1 LSMIP
6 GGADASVSIKV
17 DVDDAGAQARIAAL
31 EARLKALE
39 KQFGGTS
46 KGAQNYGKQLD
57 DVSKKTGGND
67 KSQKNLMKSGQAL
80 GQMFGR
86 LGKFAKFAGIELA
99 VLTAGLGAMKLALW
113 AGQTAMKGFHAL
125 LRATGAAA
133 GVAVGAIATV
143 LAAIREVQAV
153 KLAPILGGV
162 GNAKTQSNAFFAD
175 RRFAMFDQ
183 KTMASIMQSAAE
195 QGQVIDA
202 SFRNQLAG
210 LANYSLGDPKK
221 LASIQKVFQQV
232 QKDGKVTAKTY
243 AELQTA
249 SPALAKAFDEM
260 AGGTKKGEAAARAG
274 SVTYKKFFDTVQEG
288 KLKALEPFQ
297 GALGNINDTLM
308 ARFKGSVMGVKE
320 QLTRMGEPLLK
331 GFKRPLTIIERE
343 ISLFILKIN
352 GTVGKVF
359 PTLFDVKDAGNNSI
373 TRMFDKLAN
382 SVNTN
387 MGKISGWYASFKTWG
402 QSVRDFFGGTGDV
415 LRKFSTGWDRLYA
428 KILKP
433 IGSEF
438 NKTLGHLFTEFN
450 KTINSAPLSSFE
462 TAIGNI
468 GDIVR
473 NLITGFAQLK
483 VVMAPIVSSFLNMAA
498 AISKITSIPGLQ
510 MILPL
515 LLMGK
520 LMGRG
525 RKPESTTY
533 GAGGAMLSQT
543 YKGRGPMGGMGA
555 AGMGASMFM
564 SGGMGGGGIL
574 GSLMMPLMM
583 GMSGFGM
590 NTKYGASSVGNYAAN
605 REAGAGRLPS
615 LAMSGNLGYG
625 LASNMRGGMG
635 LGASALLSGS
645 SSRSAMA
652 NGFTNRRGQTI
663 QGSVAATQQAR
674 IDAIMKNRAQRASL
688 LGKTAAGMS
697 PHAYLQSKGFVFD
710 PVQQGYRNSATG
722 QDFTNDEAMA
732 HAKAEQGKVA
742 KGTIATRR
750 ASNEKVIQQGKLQAI
765 ATGKAQGQAAGKA
778 FVKDAGAKF
787 GKAAGAMAATVGA
800 TMLGGYITQKA
811 GTNKGMAAAGGA
823 LSGAGMGASMGAAFG
838 PWGMLAGAVGGGIF
852 GAISGWRNAEKLRR
866 QNTVTSVQNVQ
877 SQITGD
883 NLFNRQSDFTT
894 AQANADMTYEE
905 IAKLSGLSGGGLKK
919 QIADLE
925 AQRDANNFDTVYTES
940 LPAAVKGFIDF
951 AGKAGFTPTS
961 LPVDVGTTNADGS
974 YTTTRMHEL
983 TGLSNSATG
992 VSGDFE
998 LNAIENIGKEYAA
1011 SVGYAADAIDKAFGD
1026 GRDTMGALEYLANIP
1041 LEGKISAL
1049 NAELTAL
1056 EEKFPDVGAASQE
1069 YLNELD
1075 KIKQKQDNFSM
1086 ISAKTSNVLDG
1097 TGVSM
1102 NEVADL
1108 FDKLGISLS
1117 ETGVGIKEFNT
1128 LIGMTGDVAADRAN
1142 GAGRLGRS
1150 LLAQSQLDLSLAESS
1165 SRLEQ
1170 QLETFFSTKGNVG
1183 KTEGI
1188 SVSASTLN
1196 EVVGNAVA
1204 ALAAGTTNWSD
1215 LVGTPGENGEP
1226 GAPGQLQN
1234 QLWELLVQGFAG
1246 GVSSDVMDPLVK
1258 LVQGVFADLETA
1270 KTDPFARLQFDSIF
1284 NKDFTTLMTNSA
1296 NDLAASITPGMK
1308 QEEITALLDA
1318 KADAIEQFLVDHD
1331 MESTPETRKKIETML
1346 QSTFLNSSTAMA
1358 NAFYNGGSFAADA
1371 IRAALTG
1378 GTPPVVPVVPVEATK
1393 PGDYPVTYTPTVVGY
1408 DPNNLP
1414 DVSGIFGGDTTTSR
1428 FARTMSSHNR
1438 LNAMV
1443 PGKRMVT
1450 SGLRN
1455 TNLGS
1460 MGSDHATGAA
1470 YDLVGDNLV
1479 SYANNVKTA
1488 GGFAEFHGD
1497 TANKHLHVVP
1507 PVGDTTSTR
1516 SVGYDSSGSGGST
1529 NNYNFQIHGDGADP
1543 QEIANAVMDRIA
1555 RAERNRRER
1564 S

>member
-1 LSMIP
+1 MIP

-39 KQFGGTS
+39 KQFGGTG

-57 DVSKKTGGND
+57 DVSKKAGSSD
-67 KSQKNLMKSGQAL
+67 KSHKNLMKSGDAL
-80 GQMFGR
+80 GKMFGR
-86 LGKFAKFAGIELA
+86 VGKFAKFAGIEFLA
-99 VLTAGLGAMKLALW
+99 LTAGLGAMKLALW
-113 AGQTAMKGFHAL
+113 AGQTAMKGFQAL
-125 LRATGAAA
+125 LRGMGAAA

-143 LAAIREVQAV
+143 LAALREVQAV

-260 AGGTKKGEAAARAG
+260 AGGTKKGEAAAKAG
-274 SVTYKKFFDTVQEG
+274 SVTYKKFFDAVQEG

-308 ARFKGSVMGVKE
+308 ARFKGSIMGVKE

-402 QSVRDFFGGTGDV
+402 QSVRNFFGGTGDV
-415 LRKFSTGWDRLYA
+415 LRKFSAGWDKLYA

-438 NKTLGHLFTEFN
+438 TKTLGHLFTEFN
-450 KTINSAPLSSFE
+450 KTIDSAPLSSFE
-462 TAIGNI
+462 MAISNI
-468 GDIVR
+468 GEIVR

-483 VVMAPIVSSFLNMAA
+483 VVMAPIVSSFLNVAS

-520 LMGRG
+520 LMGG
-525 RKPESTTY
+525 KVLSTQLD
-533 GAGGAMLSQT
+533 GAGNKIGST
-543 YKGRGPMGGMGA
+543 VKGRGGMGGMGM
-555 AGMGASMFM
+555 GMGASMFM

-574 GSLMMPLMM
+574 SSLMMPLMM

-590 NTKYGASSVGNYAAN
+590 NTKYGAASSSNYAAN
-605 REAGAGRLPS
+605 RASGAGRIPS
-615 LAMSGNLGYG
+615 ALFSNPLGYG
-625 LASNMRGGMG
+625 FASNMRGGMG
-635 LGASALLSGS
+635 VGASALLSGS
-645 SSRSAMA
+645 GSRNAMTG
-652 NGFTNRRGQTI
+652 GFTNRKGQVI
-663 QGSVAATQQAR
+663 QGSVATTQQAR
-674 IDAIMKNRAQRASL
+674 IDALMANRAQRASL

-697 PHAYLQSKGFVFD
+697 PHAYLQSKGFAFD
-710 PVQQGYRNSATG
+710 SVQQGYRNFATG
-722 QDFTNDEAMA
+722 QDFTKEEAMA
-732 HAKAEQGKVA
+732 YAKEEQNKVA

-750 ASNEKVIQQGKLQAI
+750 ASNAKAIQQGKLQAI
-765 ATGKAQGQAAGKA
+765 ATGKIQGQAAGKA
-778 FVKDAGAKF
+778 FVKDSAAKF
-787 GKAAGAMAATVGA
+787 GKAAGSMAATVGA

-838 PWGMLAGAVGGGIF
+838 PYGMLVGAVGGGIL
-852 GAISGWRNAEKLRR
+852 GAISGFRNAEKLRA
-866 QNTVTSVQNVQ
+866 QNTATSIQNVQ
-877 SQITGD
+877 SQITGGK
-883 NLFNRQSDFTT
+883 LFNQQSDF
-894 AQANADMTYEE
+894 
-905 IAKLSGLSGGGLKK
+905 
-919 QIADLE
+919 DL
-925 AQRDANNFDTVYTES
+925 ARTDAATVYTEMGQLS
-940 LPAAVKGFIDF
+940 DFSGSGIKAQIDELKEKKEANDFSIVFMDALPDMVQGLVDRVATAGYSPLEEEYYIGQDAQNNAIYKSRLSGF
-951 AGKAGFTPTS
+951 
-961 LPVDVGTTNADGS
+961 VNNDGEQFDME
-974 YTTTRMHEL
+974 RNE
-983 TGLSNSATG
+983 
-992 VSGDFE
+992 
-998 LNAIENIGKEYAA
+998 IENIGKEYAT
-1011 SVGYAADAIDKAFGD
+1011 SLGYTTEAVDQAFGD
-1026 GRDTMGALEYLANIP
+1026 SRDSLEALQYLSNLNYESGIKG
-1041 LEGKISAL
+1041 LEADLK
-1049 NAELTAL
+1049 AL
-1056 EEKFPDVGAASQE
+1056 EEKYPDVGAASQAYKE
-1069 YLNELD
+1069 ELE
-1075 KIKQKQDNFSM
+1075 KITQKQTDFST
-1086 ISAKTSNVLDG
+1086 ISGKVAGVLEG

-1102 NEVADL
+1102 NEVTTL
-1108 FDKLGISLS
+1108 FEKLGLSLS

-1150 LLAQSQLDLSLAESS
+1150 LLAQSQMDLKLEESR
-1165 SRLEQ
+1165 SRLQQ
-1170 QLETFFSTKGNVG
+1170 QLETFFATRGPQSTLDA
-1183 KTEGI
+1183 TT
-1188 SVSASTLN
+1188 VSSGTLN
-1196 EVVGNAVA
+1196 EIVANAVA
-1204 ALAAGTTNWSD
+1204 ALAAGTTNFVD
-1215 LVGTPGENGEP
+1215 LVGTAGKDGEP
-1226 GAPGQLQN
+1226 GTPGQLQN
-1234 QLWELLVQGFAG
+1234 QLYELLLQGYA
-1246 GVSSDVMDPLVK
+1246 SDVSPDVMALLNSAILGSPETATEPARPGML
-1258 LVQGVFADLETA
+1258 GDLELA
-1270 KTDPFARLQFDSIF
+1270 KTDPFARAQFDAGF
-1284 NKDFTTLMTNSA
+1284 NQAFTNMMTGAA
-1296 NDLAASITPGMK
+1296 NDITASVTPATTE
-1308 QEEITALLDA
+1308 EEIKALLDA
-1318 KADAIEQFLVDHD
+1318 KVDAIENFMTMQG
-1331 MESTPETRKKIETML
+1331 MEMTPEARAKIETML

-1358 NAFYNGGSFAADA
+1358 DALYKGGTFVAAA
-1371 IRAALTG
+1371 IRSALTDPN
-1378 GTPPVVPVVPVEATK
+1378 GTPLIPTAGTTPAGGVPAGGVP
-1393 PGDYPVTYTPTVVGY
+1393 P
-1408 DPNNLP
+1408 
-1414 DVSGIFGGDTTTSR
+1414 GDTTTSR

-1507 PVGDTTSTR
+1507 PSGDTTSPR
-1516 SVGYDSSGSGGST
+1516 SVGYDSGGST

>member
-1 LSMIP
+1 MSMIP

-39 KQFGGTS
+39 KQFGGTG

-57 DVSKKTGGND
+57 DVSKKAGSSD
-67 KSQKNLMKSGQAL
+67 KSHKNLMKSGDAL
-80 GQMFGR
+80 GKMFGR
-86 LGKFAKFAGIELA
+86 VGKFAKFAGIEFLA
-99 VLTAGLGAMKLALW
+99 LTAGLGAMKLALW
-113 AGQTAMKGFHAL
+113 AGQTAMKGFQAL
-125 LRATGAAA
+125 LRGMGAAA

-143 LAAIREVQAV
+143 LAALREVQAV

-202 SFRNQLAG
+202 TFRNQLAN

-221 LASIQKVFQQV
+221 LAEIQKVFQQV
-232 QKDGKVTAKTY
+232 QKDGKVTAATY
-243 AELQTA
+243 AQLQTA
-249 SPALAKAFDEM
+249 SPALAKGFDEM
-260 AGGTKKGEAAARAG
+260 AGGTKKGEAAAKAG
-274 SVTYKKFFDTVQEG
+274 SVSYKKFFDAVQEG

-297 GALGNINDTLM
+297 GALANINDTLM

-359 PTLFDVKDAGNNSI
+359 PTLFDVKDDNNNSI

-387 MGKISGWYASFKTWG
+387 MGKISGWVTSLKGWG
-402 QSVRDFFGGTGDV
+402 QSIRGFFGGTGDM
-415 LRKFSTGWDRLYA
+415 LRKFSSGWDKLYS

-433 IGSEF
+433 IGVEVI
-438 NKTLGHLFTEFN
+438 KTLGHLFTEFN
-450 KTINSAPLSSFE
+450 NTIDSQPLGSFE
-462 TAIGNI
+462 TAIQNI
-468 GDIVR
+468 GEVIR
-473 NLITGFAQLK
+473 NLITGFAELK
-483 VVMAPIVSSFLNMAA
+483 KIMAPVLSAFLSMAG
-498 AISKITSIPGLQ
+498 AISGILKIPGLKLL
-510 MILPL
+510 LPL

-520 LMGRG
+520 FMGGGKGGRG
-525 RKPESTTY
+525 GRG
-533 GAGGAMLSQT
+533 GAGGA
-543 YKGRGPMGGMGA
+543 GGGGTGA
-555 AGMGASMFM
+555 MGMGASMMM
-564 SGGMGGGGIL
+564 SGGMGPGMGMMNM
-574 GSLMMPLMM
+574 LMMPLMM

-590 NTKYGASSVGNYAAN
+590 NTKYGAASSSNYAAN
-605 REAGAGRLPS
+605 RAAGAGRLPS
-615 LAMSGNLGYG
+615 LALSSNLGYG
-625 LASNMRGGMG
+625 FASNMRGGMG
-635 LGASALLSGS
+635 FGASALLSGS
-645 SSRSAMA
+645 GVRSAMA
-652 NGFTNRRGQTI
+652 GGFTNRKGQAV

-674 IDAIMKNRAQRASL
+674 IDALMANRAQRASL

-697 PHAYLQSKGFVFD
+697 PSSYLQSKGFVFD
-710 PVQQGYRNSATG
+710 PVQQGWRNSQTG

-750 ASNEKVIQQGKLQAI
+750 ASNAKVIQQGKLQAI
-765 ATGKAQGQAAGKA
+765 ATGKIQGQAAGKA
-778 FVKDAGAKF
+778 FVKDSAAKF

-852 GAISGWRNAEKLRR
+852 GAISGWRNAEKLRV
-866 QNTVTSVQNVQ
+866 QNTATSIQNVQ
-877 SQITGD
+877 SQITGGK
-883 NLFNRQSDFTT
+883 LFNQQSDF
-894 AQANADMTYEE
+894 
-905 IAKLSGLSGGGLKK
+905 
-919 QIADLE
+919 DL
-925 AQRDANNFDTVYTES
+925 ARTDAATVYKEMGQLS
-940 LPAAVKGFIDF
+940 DFSGSGIKGQIEDLKAKKEANDFGIVFMNELPAMVQGLVDRVA
-951 AGKAGFTPTS
+951 KAGYTPLTETYNTEY
-961 LPVDVGTTNADGS
+961 DEFGNAITKD
-974 YTTTRMHEL
+974 RL
-983 TGLSNSATG
+983 TGFVNKN
-992 VSGDFE
+992 GDQFDME
-998 LNAIENIGKEYAA
+998 RNEIENIGKEYAA
-1011 SVGYAADAIDKAFGD
+1011 SLGFTTEAVDTAFGD
-1026 GRDTMGALEYLANIP
+1026 GRDSLAALEYLSNMHYESGIKA
-1041 LEGKISAL
+1041 LEADLK
-1049 NAELTAL
+1049 AL
-1056 EEKFPDVGAASQE
+1056 EEKYPDVGAASQAYKE
-1069 YLNELD
+1069 ELD
-1075 KIKQKQDNFSM
+1075 KITQKQAAFST
-1086 ISAKTSNVLDG
+1086 ISGKVAGVLEG

-1102 NEVADL
+1102 NEVSTL
-1108 FDKLGISLS
+1108 FEKLGLSLS

-1128 LIGMTGDVAADRAN
+1128 LIGMTGDLATDRAN

-1150 LLAQSQLDLSLAESS
+1150 LLAQSQLDLSLAESR

-1170 QLETFFSTKGNVG
+1170 QLETFFDTKGPQSTVDAN
-1183 KTEGI
+1183 T
-1188 SVSASTLN
+1188 VSASTLN

-1204 ALAAGTTNWSD
+1204 ALAAGTTNWGQ
-1215 LVGTPGENGEP
+1215 LVGTQGRDGEP
-1226 GAPGQLQN
+1226 GEPGQLQN
-1234 QLWELLVQGFAG
+1234 QLYELLLQGYAE
-1246 GVSSDVMDPLVK
+1246 GVSPDVMALMSSAILGTPATATEPARPGMLS
-1258 LVQGVFADLETA
+1258 DLETA
-1270 KTDPFARLQFDSIF
+1270 KTDPFARAQFDASF
-1284 NKDFTTLMTNSA
+1284 NQAFTNMMTGAA
-1296 NDLAASITPGMK
+1296 NDIAASVTPATTE
-1308 QEEITALLDA
+1308 EEIKALLDT
-1318 KADAIEQFLVDHD
+1318 KADSIENFLKMNG
-1331 MESTPETRKKIETML
+1331 MEMTPEAREKIETML

-1358 NAFYNGGSFAADA
+1358 NALYNGGTFVADA

-1378 GTPPVVPVVPVEATK
+1378 GTAPIVPGGTPPPEPV
-1393 PGDYPVTYTPTVVGY
+1393 
-1408 DPNNLP
+1408 DPK
-1414 DVSGIFGGDTTTSR
+1414 DAGDTTTSR

-1497 TANKHLHVVP
+1497 TTNKHLHVVP
-1507 PVGDTTSTR
+1507 PAGDTTSPR
-1516 SVGYDSSGSGGST
+1516 SVGYDSGGST

-1555 RAERNRRER
+1555 RAERSRRER
-1564 S
+1564 T

>member
-1 LSMIP
+1 MIP

-39 KQFGGTS
+39 KQFGGTG
-46 KGAQNYGKQLD
+46 KGADDYGKKLD
-57 DVSKKTGGND
+57 NVSKKAGNSD
-67 KSQKNLMKSGQAL
+67 KSHKDLMKSGDAL
-80 GQMFGR
+80 GKMFGKV
-86 LGKFAKFAGIELA
+86 GKFAKFAGIEFLA
-99 VLTAGLGAMKLALW
+99 LTAGLGAMKLALW
-113 AGQTAMKGFHAL
+113 AGQTAMKGFQAL
-125 LRATGAAA
+125 LRGMGAAA

-143 LAAIREVQAV
+143 LAALREVQAV

-195 QGQVIDA
+195 QGQIIDA

-260 AGGTKKGEAAARAG
+260 AGGTKKGEAAAKAG

-320 QLTRMGEPLLK
+320 QLTRMGEPLLE
-331 GFKRPLTIIERE
+331 GFKKPLTMVERE

-359 PTLFDVKDAGNNSI
+359 PTLFDVKDTNNNFI
-373 TRMFDKLAN
+373 TKMFDKLAN

-387 MGKISGWYASFKTWG
+387 MGKISGWVTSLKGWVG
-402 QSVRDFFGGTGDV
+402 SIRGFFGGTGDM
-415 LRKFSTGWDRLYA
+415 LRKFSTGWDKLYN

-433 IGSEF
+433 IGMEVI
-438 NKTLGHLFTEFN
+438 KTLGHLFNEFN
-450 KTINSAPLSSFE
+450 KTIDSQPLGSFE

-468 GDIVR
+468 GEVIR
-473 NLITGFAQLK
+473 NLITGFAELK
-483 VVMAPIVSSFLNMAA
+483 KIMAPVLSAFLNMAG
-498 AISKITSIPGLQ
+498 AISGITKIPGLKLL
-510 MILPL
+510 LPL

-520 LMGRG
+520 FMGGGRGGRG
-525 RKPESTTY
+525 RG
-533 GAGGAMLSQT
+533 GAGGA
-543 YKGRGPMGGMGA
+543 GGGGMGA
-555 AGMGASMFM
+555 MGMGASMMM
-564 SGGMGGGGIL
+564 SGGMGPGMGVMNML
-574 GSLMMPLMM
+574 TMPLMM

-590 NTKYGASSVGNYAAN
+590 NTKYGAASSGNYAAN
-605 REAGAGRLPS
+605 RAAGAGRLPS
-615 LAMSGNLGYG
+615 LALSSNLGYG
-625 LASNMRGGMG
+625 FASNMRGGMG

-645 SSRSAMA
+645 GSRSAMA
-652 NGFTNRRGQTI
+652 NGFTNRKGQAV

-674 IDAIMKNRAQRASL
+674 IDAIMGNRAQRASL

-750 ASNEKVIQQGKLQAI
+750 ASNAKVIQQGKLQAI

-852 GAISGWRNAEKLRR
+852 GAISGWRNSEKLRA
-866 QNTVTSVQNVQ
+866 QNTATSIQNVQ
-877 SQITGD
+877 GQITGGK
-883 NLFNRQSDFTT
+883 LFNQQSDF
-894 AQANADMTYEE
+894 
-905 IAKLSGLSGGGLKK
+905 
-919 QIADLE
+919 DL
-925 AQRDANNFDTVYTES
+925 ARTDAATVYKEIGQLS
-940 LPAAVKGFIDF
+940 DFSGSGIKAQIEEKKALKEANDFGIVFMGELPAMVQGLVDRVA
-951 AGKAGFTPTS
+951 KAGYSPLTETYNTDYDEF
-961 LPVDVGTTNADGS
+961 GNAI
-974 YTTTRMHEL
+974 TKNRL
-983 TGLSNSATG
+983 TGFVNKDG
-992 VSGDFE
+992 EQFDME
-998 LNAIENIGKEYAA
+998 RNDIENIGKEYAA
-1011 SVGYAADAIDKAFGD
+1011 SLQYSTEAIDKAFGD
-1026 GRDTMGALEYLANIP
+1026 GRDTLGALEYLSNLNYESDIKG
-1041 LEGKISAL
+1041 LEADLK
-1049 NAELTAL
+1049 AL
-1056 EEKFPDVGAASQE
+1056 EEKYPDVGAASQAYKE
-1069 YLNELD
+1069 ELE
-1075 KIKQKQDNFSM
+1075 KITQKQADFST
-1086 ISAKTSNVLDG
+1086 ISGKVAGVLDG

-1102 NEVADL
+1102 NEVTTL
-1108 FDKLGISLS
+1108 FEKLGLSLS

-1128 LIGMTGDVAADRAN
+1128 LIGMTGDFAADRAN

-1150 LLAQSQLDLSLAESS
+1150 LLAQSQLDLKLQESR

-1170 QLETFFSTKGNVG
+1170 QLETFFSTRGSQSALDA
-1183 KTEGI
+1183 TT
-1188 SVSASTLN
+1188 VSSGTLN
-1196 EVVGNAVA
+1196 EIVANAVA
-1204 ALAAGTTNWSD
+1204 ALAAGKTNWTD
-1215 LVGTPGENGEP
+1215 LVGTQGQNGEP

-1234 QLWELLVQGFAG
+1234 QLYETLLQGYAD
-1246 GVSSDVMDPLVK
+1246 GVSPDVMALLSSAILGSPATATTPAVPGMLS
-1258 LVQGVFADLETA
+1258 DLETA
-1270 KTDPFARLQFDSIF
+1270 KSDPFARAQFDAGF
-1284 NKDFTTLMTNSA
+1284 NQAFTNMMTGAA
-1296 NDLAASITPGMK
+1296 NDIAASVTPETTE
-1308 QEEITALLDA
+1308 EEIRVLLDT
-1318 KADAIEQFLVDHD
+1318 KADAIENFLKSNG
-1331 MESTPETRKKIETML
+1331 MEITPEAREKIETML

-1358 NAFYNGGSFAADA
+1358 DALYKGGTFVAAAIRSALTDPKGTPLVPGAGGS
-1371 IRAALTG
+1371 TEE
-1378 GTPPVVPVVPVEATK
+1378 PVDSKKDT
-1393 PGDYPVTYTPTVVGY
+1393 
-1408 DPNNLP
+1408 
-1414 DVSGIFGGDTTTSR
+1414 GDTTTSR

-1507 PVGDTTSTR
+1507 PAGDTSSPR